1 MKNDTLLLDNQSY
14 KIRDG
19 HMEIPIRPKEP
30 WLKIP
35 LCQYVLKILDGMK
48 LGSITITPTKLI
60 IAYSKEV
67 KITDPGQWTGIDC
80 NLENATSLDGEKFK
94 VYDLKKAKRASR
106 RLQDGK
112 VKLQEE

>member
-35 LCQYVLKILDGMK
+35 LCQYVQNTLDGMK
-48 LGSITITPTKLI
+48 IGSITITPTKLI

-67 KITDPGQWTGIDC
+67 KITNPGQWTGIDR
-80 NLENATSLDGEKFK
+80 NLENAMSFDGEKFM

-112 VKLQEE
+112 GKLQEE